1 MIDFHSHA
9 LPGIDDG
16 PKDCCKSAEMLTDS
30 LLAGVELV
38 VLTPHFYCRHSITEF
53 IERRKNSYN
62 ELLSYCDANNITLPK
77 LKLGAEVAFSYEL
90 FAHHDLKRL
99 CIEGT
104 STMLLELPF
113 TCWNSWMFDKIFELG
128 ASHGINVVIA
138 HGERYLKSA
147 KEISKLKP
155 LFDMNIPVQINADSF
170 FMLTKKK
177 TVNNLLKLSN
187 TYLLGSDM
195 HNTTTRRTRMK
206 NCTERILKKYGAE
219 YLGKLISNAEILLE
233 MS

>member
-16 PKDCCKSAEMLTDS
+16 ARDCCKSAEMLNNS
-30 LLAGVELV
+30 KLAGVELV

-53 IERRKNSYN
+53 TERRSFALA
-62 ELLSYCDANNITLPK
+62 ELQSYCEERAIELPK

-90 FAHHDLKRL
+90 FAHKDLKRL

-113 TCWNSWMFDKIFELG
+113 TCWNSWMFEKIFELE

-138 HGERYLKSA
+138 HGERYLKSP
-147 KEISKLKP
+147 KELTRLSRI
-155 LFDMNIPVQINADSF
+155 FEMNIPIQLNADSF
-170 FMLTKKK
+170 FMLSKKRIVSK
-177 TVNNLLKLSN
+177 LLEKEH
-187 TYLLGSDM
+187 TYILGSDM
-195 HNTTTRRTRMK
+195 HNTTTRKTMLAKCSR
-206 NCTERILKKYGAE
+206 NIEKKYGE
-219 YLGKLISNAEILLE
+219 EFLRRLEVNALNLLE